1 MKTIKELGLKNY
13 TFSILLLSQLSS
25 KSRASVTKTSLNMK
39 TWLPIVELKRS
50 SAQKF
55 AEGEEGLR
63 VGGRGGGETPAIL
76 KLVKERVKVPVTG
89 A

>member
-63 VGGRGGGETPAIL
+63 VGGGGETPAIL